1 MIAVTRDE
9 GFKYNENL
17 PILKEDGSALSTDY
31 YDIENSAFEDTI
43 IIDRFVL
50 EVDTNEL
57 TYQAGD
63 EIELDIDG
71 FIYKNVILQIN
82 PTDKKIKLKE
92 ELPFEAVL
100 VQVKR
105 DYFYY
110 NIHSDCPNGFYRFKN
125 FETILIKNEF
135 QAVKINYSELIFA
148 NKRLMGIIYPG
159 DLPHLN
165 SGALSAIYAEF
176 SYLGDP
182 WNILDL
188 GQMKQ
193 LMLRKI
199 LEDCEKSNFSGEFQ
213 FSEYYNSLKKEIT
226 NHIKVP
232 STNATTVQT
241 SLKARERFQVIY
253 GA

>member
-1 MIAVTRDE
+1 MIAVTKDD

-17 PILKEDGSALSTDY
+17 PILKENGSELSTDY
-31 YDIENSAFEDTI
+31 YHITDTAFEDAE
-43 IIDRFVL
+43 IIDRFTL
-50 EVDTNEL
+50 QIDTVDL
-57 TYQAGD
+57 DYQAGD
-63 EIELDIDG
+63 EIELNIDG
-71 FIYKNVILQIN
+71 FIFKNIISQIN
-82 PTDKKIKLKE
+82 PTDFKIKLKE
-92 ELPFEAVL
+92 ELPFDAVS

-105 DYFYY
+105 DYYFY
-110 NIHSDCPNGFYRFKN
+110 NIHNDCPNGFYRFKN
-125 FETILIKNEF
+125 YETILIKDEF

-199 LEDCEKSNFSGEFQ
+199 LENCEKSNFSGEFQ
-213 FSEYYNSLKKEIT
+213 FSEYYNSLKKEII

-232 STNATTVQT
+232 STNSTTVET
-241 SLKARERFQVIY
+241 SLKSRESFKIVY